1 MKIKI
6 SNHNKKKYEINEILR
21 VVKVEVSAAQ
31 TQCNEFFKIQRVRE
45 DKNKQRKK
53 TVRLSK
59 FEKFFNFEKKS
70 RSESKKRSFK
80 QSDFSVEKVR
90 FDFKTRS
97 FRHFDFSIFFK
108 HKNFNTSEYIRYD
121 I

>member
-21 VVKVEVSAAQ
+21 VVKIEIFAVQ
-31 TQCNEFFKIQRVRE
+31 IQCNEFFKIQRIRE
-45 DKNKQRKK
+45 NKNKQRKK
-53 TVRLSK
+53 IVKLSK
-59 FEKFFNFEKKS
+59 FEKFFNFEKKI
-70 RSESKKRSFK
+70 RFEFKKRSFK
-80 QSDFSVEKVR
+80 QFDFFIETFR

-97 FRHFDFSIFFK
+97 FKQFDFFIFFE
-108 HKNFNTSEYIRYD
+108 HKNFNIFEYIRYN

>member
-21 VVKVEVSAAQ
+21 VVKIEIFVVQ
-31 TQCNEFFKIQRVRE
+31 IQCNEFFKIQRIRE
-45 DKNKQRKK
+45 NKNKQRKK
-53 TVRLSK
+53 TVKLSK
-59 FEKFFNFEKKS
+59 FEEFFNFEKKF
-70 RSESKKRSFK
+70 RFEFKKRSFK
-80 QSDFSVEKVR
+80 QSDFFVEKIR

-97 FRHFDFSIFFK
+97 FKHFYFFIFFE
-108 HKNFNTSEYIRYD
+108 HKNFNTFEYIRYD

>member
-1 MKIKI
+1 MKAKI

-21 VVKVEVSAAQ
+21 VVKVEAFVAQ
-31 TQCNEFFKIQRVRE
+31 TQCNEFFKTQRVRE

-53 TVRLSK
+53 IVKLSK
-59 FEKFFNFEKKS
+59 SEKFFSFEKKS

-80 QSDFSVEKVR
+80 QFDFSVEKSR

-97 FRHFDFSIFFK
+97 FRHFDFSIFFE
-108 HKNFNTSEYIRYD
+108 HKNFNTFEYIRYD

>member
-21 VVKVEVSAAQ
+21 VVKVEIFVVQ
-31 TQCNEFFKIQRVRE
+31 IQCNELFKIQRVRE
-45 DKNKQRKK
+45 NKDKQRKK
-53 TVRLSK
+53 TVKLSE

-70 RSESKKRSFK
+70 RFEFKKRSFK
-80 QSDFSVEKVR
+80 QFDFFVEKSR

-97 FRHFDFSIFFK
+97 FRHFDFSIFFEY
-108 HKNFNTSEYIRYD
+108 KNFNTFEYIRYD